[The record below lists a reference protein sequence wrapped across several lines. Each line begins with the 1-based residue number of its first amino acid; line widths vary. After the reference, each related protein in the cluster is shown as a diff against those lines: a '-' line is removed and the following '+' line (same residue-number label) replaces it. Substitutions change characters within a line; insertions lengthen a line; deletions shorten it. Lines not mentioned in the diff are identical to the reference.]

1 MYRCPSR
8 RSPGR
13 PSWFDMLRIH
23 IVHVGTI
30 KEKYLTDAVAEYEKR
45 IKTLTDKAA
54 KLEKTNAELDS
65 ANKAHELNALKNKVA
80 RESGLRYEL
89 ADRLTGTTEE
99 ELRADAQK
107 LAEYTAVTAPLKSTE
122 SSADKLSAAMQRGAA
137 AMFGGEE

>member
-1 MYRCPSR
+1 MDFEPITTQERLDELLAAERAKFEGYA
-8 RSPGR
+8 SP
-13 PSWFDMLRIH
+13 
-23 IVHVGTI
+23 
-30 KEKYLTDAVAEYEKR
+30 ENVAEYEKR

-89 ADRLTGTTEE
+89 ADRLSGTTEE

-122 SSADKLSAAMQRGAA
+122 SSADKLTAAMQRGAA

>member
-1 MYRCPSR
+1 MDFEPITTQERLDELLAAERAKFEGYA
-8 RSPGR
+8 SP
-13 PSWFDMLRIH
+13 
-23 IVHVGTI
+23 
-30 KEKYLTDAVAEYEKR
+30 ENVAEYEKR

-89 ADRLTGTTEE
+89 ADRLSGTTEE
-99 ELRADAQK
+99 ELRTDAQK
-107 LAEYTAVTAPLKSTE
+107 LCEYTAVTAPLKSTE

-137 AMFGGEE
+137 AMFGSEE

>member
-1 MYRCPSR
+1 MDFEPITTQEKLDELLAAERAKFEGYA
-8 RSPGR
+8 SP
-13 PSWFDMLRIH
+13 
-23 IVHVGTI
+23 
-30 KEKYLTDAVAEYEKR
+30 ENVAEYEKR

-89 ADRLTGTTEE
+89 ADRLSGTTEE
-99 ELRADAQK
+99 ELRADAKK
-107 LAEYTAVTAPLKSTE
+107 LCEYTAVTAPLKSTE

>member
-1 MYRCPSR
+1 MDFEPITTQEKLDELLAAERAKFEGYA
-8 RSPGR
+8 SP
-13 PSWFDMLRIH
+13 
-23 IVHVGTI
+23 
-30 KEKYLTDAVAEYEKR
+30 ENVAEYEKR

-89 ADRLTGTTEE
+89 ADRLSGTTEE

>member
-1 MYRCPSR
+1 MDFEPITTQERLDELLAAERAKFEGYA
-8 RSPGR
+8 SP
-13 PSWFDMLRIH
+13 
-23 IVHVGTI
+23 
-30 KEKYLTDAVAEYEKR
+30 ENVAEYEKR

-89 ADRLTGTTEE
+89 ADRLSGTTEE
-99 ELRADAQK
+99 ELRADAKK

>member
-1 MYRCPSR
+1 MDFEPITTQEKLDELLAAERAKFEGYA
-8 RSPGR
+8 SP
-13 PSWFDMLRIH
+13 
-23 IVHVGTI
+23 
-30 KEKYLTDAVAEYEKR
+30 ENVAEYEKR

-89 ADRLTGTTEE
+89 ADRLSGTTEE

-107 LAEYTAVTAPLKSTE
+107 LCKYTAVTAPLKSTE

>member
-1 MYRCPSR
+1 MDFEPITTQEKLDELLAAERAKFEGYA
-8 RSPGR
+8 SP
-13 PSWFDMLRIH
+13 
-23 IVHVGTI
+23 
-30 KEKYLTDAVAEYEKR
+30 ENVAEYEKR

>member
-1 MYRCPSR
+1 MDFEPITTQEKLDELLAAERAKFEGYA
-8 RSPGR
+8 SP
-13 PSWFDMLRIH
+13 
-23 IVHVGTI
+23 
-30 KEKYLTDAVAEYEKR
+30 ENVAEYEKR

-89 ADRLTGTTEE
+89 ADRLSGTTEE

-137 AMFGGEE
+137 AMFGSEE

>member
-1 MYRCPSR
+1 MDFEPITTQEKLDELLAAERAKFEGYA
-8 RSPGR
+8 SP
-13 PSWFDMLRIH
+13 
-23 IVHVGTI
+23 
-30 KEKYLTDAVAEYEKR
+30 ENVAEYEKR
-45 IKTLTDKAA
+45 IKTLTDKAS

-137 AMFGGEE
+137 AMFGSEE

>member
-1 MYRCPSR
+1 MDFEPITTQERLDELLAAERAKFEGYA
-8 RSPGR
+8 SP
-13 PSWFDMLRIH
+13 
-23 IVHVGTI
+23 
-30 KEKYLTDAVAEYEKR
+30 ENVAEYEKR

-107 LAEYTAVTAPLKSTE
+107 LAEYTPVTAPLKSTE
-122 SSADKLSAAMQRGAA
+122 GSADKLTAAMQRGAA
-137 AMFGGEE
+137 AMFGSEE

>member
-1 MYRCPSR
+1 MDFEPITTQEKLDELLAAERAKFEGYA
-8 RSPGR
+8 SP
-13 PSWFDMLRIH
+13 
-23 IVHVGTI
+23 
-30 KEKYLTDAVAEYEKR
+30 ENVAEYEKR

-89 ADRLTGTTEE
+89 ADRLSGTTEE

-107 LAEYTAVTAPLKSTE
+107 LCEYTAVTAPLKSTE

-137 AMFGGEE
+137 AMFGSEE